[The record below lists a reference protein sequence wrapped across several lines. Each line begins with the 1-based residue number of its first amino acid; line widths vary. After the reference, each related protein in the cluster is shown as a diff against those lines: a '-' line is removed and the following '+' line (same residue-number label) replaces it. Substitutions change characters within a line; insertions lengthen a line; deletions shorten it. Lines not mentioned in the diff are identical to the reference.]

1 MMTHYQRVKASMDF
15 EPIDRLP
22 TALGGGPY
30 GIVDELYKGLLDYFS
45 LGDPVAPFR
54 TGHNISYMDDRV
66 LNCLNTDMRFVYPT
80 LSPSSPSIKGSDA
93 DTFFDAF
100 GQVWKRAV
108 PYYFAGRG
116 MLENIDSVEQID
128 SIVTCPDPND
138 KRWFAETN
146 TRARYLKENTD
157 FWITARMVFSHG
169 PFQYASDLRGME
181 NLLMDMVS
189 QPNLAGALIERIGE
203 VYCDFYESYMQSC
216 GDYIDMIELPGDDYA
231 GNKSLII
238 SPGMFREFIKPVVK
252 RVINAIHGAKPDIK
266 IMLHSDGAIE
276 KLIPDLIEIGVDVLH
291 PLEPLVTVDQ
301 AAIKQKYSGQI
312 VFLGGVNI
320 TQPLR
325 GSKEGVLREVDRVIK
340 ALAPGNG
347 YIFAPSNHLQADI
360 LPENVAL
367 LFNAAQDRTLN

>member
-1 MMTHYQRVKASMDF
+1 MMTHHQRVKAAMNF

-30 GIVDELYKGLLDYFS
+30 GIVDELYLKLLDYFS

-54 TGHNISYMDDRV
+54 MGHNISYMDDRV
-66 LNCLNTDMRFVYPT
+66 LDCLNTDIRFVYPT
-80 LSPSSPSIKGSDA
+80 LSPSSPSKQGSDA
-93 DTFFDAF
+93 NTFFDAF

-108 PYYFAGRG
+108 PYFFAGKG
-116 MLENIDSVEQID
+116 LLEEIDSVEQID
-128 SIVTCPDPND
+128 SLVTWPDPND
-138 KRWFAETN
+138 TRWFAETN
-146 TRARYLKENTD
+146 TRGRYLKENKD
-157 FWITARMVFSHG
+157 FWITARMVVSHG

-181 NLLMDMVS
+181 NFLMDMVS
-189 QPNLAGALIERIGE
+189 QPNLAGALIERIGHI
-203 VYCDFYESYMQSC
+203 YCGFYERYVQSC

-231 GNKSLII
+231 GNKNLII

-252 RVINAIHGAKPDIK
+252 RVINSIHGIKPDIK

-291 PLEPLVTVDQ
+291 PLEPLEAVDQ
-301 AAIKQKYSGQI
+301 AANKQKYSGQI

-320 TQPLR
+320 TQSLR
-325 GSKEGVLREVDRVIK
+325 GSKDGVLKEVDRVIK

-360 LPENVAL
+360 PPENVAL
-367 LFNAAQDRTLN
+367 LFKAAQAPL